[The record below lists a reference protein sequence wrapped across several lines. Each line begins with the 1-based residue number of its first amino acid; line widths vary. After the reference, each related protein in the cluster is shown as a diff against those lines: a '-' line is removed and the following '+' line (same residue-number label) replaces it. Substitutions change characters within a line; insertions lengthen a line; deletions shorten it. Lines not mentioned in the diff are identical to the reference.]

1 MNASSVHLQAAD
13 AAELA
18 ELLQFLD
25 DWLGADHET
34 LDTSLAGF
42 VGNRA
47 YDVDQLRA
55 DLRRFRR
62 LLDATTGGESPD
74 ETA

>member
-1 MNASSVHLQAAD
+1 MNTPNVHLQAAD

-25 DWLGADHET
+25 DWLSDAREN
-34 LDTSLAGF
+34 LEASLSGF

-47 YDVDQLRA
+47 YGVDQLRA
-55 DLRRFRR
+55 DLRRFRL
-62 LLDATTGGESPD
+62 LLDAAGGEPPVGT
-74 ETA
+74 E